1 MKKIF
6 IKSKFKFIRSICI
19 IVILIGGIISIVEA
33 PAKDEYI
40 YYTVCKGDTLWSI
53 AKWIKAEDIRYAIYE
68 IKELNNLEESR
79 NT

>member
-19 IVILIGGIISIVEA
+19 IVLLIGGILSIVEA
-33 PAKDEYI
+33 PAKDEYT

-53 AKWIKAEDIRYAIYE
+53 AREMKSEDIRYKVYE
-68 IKELNNLEESR
+68 IKELNGMTESR
-79 NT
+79 NK